1 MDELI
6 LVDEHDNPIG
16 KLDKTSVHE
25 QGLLHRAFS
34 LFVFNS
40 KGEILLQQRAD
51 HKYHSAG
58 LWSNAC
64 CSHPR
69 FGEEL
74 NTAVQRRMLVEM
86 GMDCDPMFVFSFLY
100 RVEFDNG
107 LVEHEFDHVFFD
119 VLEALPNINLEEVKS
134 YKYLSMDNLEQELL
148 NNPAYYTEWFKLC
161 FPQVRSH
168 YKRIFNA

>member
-74 NTAVQRRMLVEM
+74 NTAVQRRLLDEM

-119 VLEALPNINLEEVKS
+119 VLEALPSINLEEVKS
-134 YKYLSMDNLEQELL
+134 YKYMSMDNLEKELL
-148 NNPAYYTEWFKLC
+148 SNPAYYTEWFKLC
-161 FPQVRSH
+161 IPQVRSH
-168 YKRIFNA
+168 YNRIFNA